1 MSCLSLLGLI
11 CLISLTWAAAG
22 LYSNDYLL
30 MVALQGDSVALPCGI
45 PSIASCS
52 SINWNSG
59 GSFASVTEVVKAGS
73 VISQRYGLL
82 RDCSLEI
89 AHLKLNDARLYS
101 CDNGTHNSSVSLQF
115 LEVTE
120 GRTSA
125 EDTMELQCFLNMFI
139 GYVACDNSTGIRI
152 EWRNEDG
159 TPIKGNRFTYENPSA
174 CFSKL
179 FMKKKLTDH
188 HRKWK
193 CQLSQSGVIKA
204 TISYTT
210 AVKDGIEEVFA
221 AVGESVSLKCSNTS
235 SIGLGGRT
243 QWVMCEKQQ
252 SHDIPPDNLQAK
264 VKKDSS
270 LVISEVSDAHAGD
283 YLCSESTGQQGA
295 LSRYRLHTLDVTAES
310 GTGGDNLT
318 LTCVLTCATECEK
331 DFSLSFSGAVQIGW
345 QSGLMNVNNTFIKK
359 LFLSDWSHEI
369 SCSVHR
375 EGALMASKK
384 WRSVSPLQTPAWIVL
399 PLGLLMCAA
408 AAGLYTY
415 TKRKHNTDAVNDQ
428 SSIEMTHVYEV
439 IQDEELQQQRHFKR
453 EAATTTDSFYDLL
466 QAVNYSETTS
476 SALHSSL

>member
-1 MSCLSLLGLI
+1 MSSLSLLGL
-11 CLISLTWAAAG
+11 CLISLTLAAAA
-22 LYSNDYLL
+22 LHSNDYLL

-45 PSIASCS
+45 PSITSCS

-59 GSFASVTEVVKAGS
+59 GNFASVTEVVKSGR
-73 VISQRYGLL
+73 VINHRYGLL

-89 AHLKLNDARLYS
+89 THLELNDARLYS
-101 CDNGTHNSSVSLQF
+101 CDDGTLNSSVSLQV

-120 GRTSA
+120 GPTSA
-125 EDTMELQCFLNMFI
+125 EDTMELQCFLNIFI
-139 GYVACDNSTGIRI
+139 GYVACHNSTGIRI

-179 FMKKKLTDH
+179 IMKKKLTDH
-188 HRKWK
+188 YRKWK
-193 CQLSQSGVIKA
+193 CQLSQSGVVKA
-204 TISYTT
+204 AISYTT
-210 AVKDGIEEVFA
+210 AVKDGMEEVFT

-235 SIGLGGRT
+235 SLGLGGNT
-243 QWVMCEKQQ
+243 QWAMCEKQPA
-252 SHDIPPDNLQAK
+252 HDISPDNFQAK
-264 VKKDSS
+264 VKKDST
-270 LVISEVSDAHAGD
+270 LVISKVSAAHAGD
-283 YLCSESTGQQGA
+283 YLCSESTGQQRA
-295 LSRYRLHTLDVTAES
+295 LRKYRLHTLDVTAES

-331 DFSLSFSGAVQIGW
+331 DFNLTFSGGVQKGW

-384 WRSVSPLQTPAWIVL
+384 WHSVSSLQSPAWIVL

-408 AAGLYTY
+408 AAGLYMY
-415 TKRKHNTDAVNDQ
+415 MKRKHNTDAVNEQ
-428 SSIEMTHVYEV
+428 SSIAMTHVYEV

-453 EAATTTDSFYDLL
+453 EAAAMTDSFYDLL
-466 QAVNYSETTS
+466 QAVNYNETTS
-476 SALHSSL
+476 SALYLS